1 MAFKNLLARCTELCA
16 ILLQALLNRRIVTEL
31 FSAKAGSMLF
41 APAACRDAH
50 SVLMRNIGPSTKTKE

>member
-31 FSAKAGSMLF
+31 FSAKAGSI
-41 APAACRDAH
+41 ARACFLLLRRAEMPT
-50 SVLMRNIGPSTKTKE
+50 LC